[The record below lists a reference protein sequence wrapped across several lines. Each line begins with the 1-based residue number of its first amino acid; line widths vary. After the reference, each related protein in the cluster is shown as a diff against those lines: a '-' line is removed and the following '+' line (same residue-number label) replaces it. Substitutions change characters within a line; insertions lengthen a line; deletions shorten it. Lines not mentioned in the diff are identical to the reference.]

1 MKVKHILIIVLVVS
15 MVSLMVS
22 IAVLLNNLSETNLPK
37 GITQVE
43 VINGERAKVTIDSK
57 DYYFSLF
64 HFVDFSEVI
73 ELKVETNGGYEI
85 RNLYFTKASSFY
97 DLKVTLKERLSNS
110 IIVWIEK

>member
-22 IAVLLNNLSETNLPK
+22 IAVLLNNLSETNLPE

-64 HFVDFSEVI
+64 YFVDFSEVI
-73 ELKVETNGGYEI
+73 ELKVETNGGYQI
-85 RNLYFTKASSFY
+85 GNLYFTKASSFY